1 MRCAQTTFVL
11 AGRQIHIHTS
21 NRCDV
26 YVHAA
31 SHPILEHC
39 REFRRAHGF
48 TAMNDGERTLSYR
61 EMDAT

>member
-11 AGRQIHIHTS
+11 AGRQIRIHTS

-39 REFRRAHGF
+39 REFRRAHRF
-48 TAMNDGERTLSYR
+48 TAMK
-61 EMDAT
+61 